1 MKSSSSSPCPVPEE
15 QRPLNEYRV
24 LADSWFFRWGTLG
37 RWDYLKPLSAVWLGS
52 WIISG
57 PVSAASFV
65 PLKHPIEFLGW
76 AVAGASIL
84 PLFSVIRLYLG
95 WTYIYKRLFSTQVF
109 YEESGWYD
117 GQNWEKSPEMLD
129 QDRLVALYEVQP
141 ILHRMKITI
150 AALIG
155 LGVAG
160 VAAAWAWGTWH

>member
-15 QRPLNEYRV
+15 QRPINEYRT
-24 LADSWFFRWGTLG
+24 LADSWFFRWGTLAG
-37 RWDYLKPLSAVWLGS
+37 WDYLKPLTLVWLGS
-52 WIISG
+52 WLVAG
-57 PVSAASFV
+57 PVSAASFR

-76 AVAGASIL
+76 AIAGACVL

-95 WTYIYKRLFSTQVF
+95 WTYIYTRLFSTKVF

-117 GQNWEKSPEMLD
+117 GQAWEKNPQMLD

-141 ILHRMKITI
+141 ILRRMQVTI
-150 AALIG
+150 ACILG

-160 VAAAWAWGTWH
+160 VTGAWVWDAWH